1 MKTLLLSDNAK
12 LQSDLESTLHELDG
26 LCEVWRTPRPR
37 DAAWFLARDGG
48 VDVVFVDLAWCGH
61 QLLPAV
67 IDTIHP
73 WLEGT
78 KVVLLL
84 RHLDDYGQDALRRVR
99 ADLCV
104 PRSTPRHT
112 FRSVL
117 AGAVR
122 SVPRLPARPG
132 ASARA

>member
-12 LQSDLESTLHELDG
+12 LQLNLEQTLHGLDN
-26 LCEVWRTPRPR
+26 LTEVWRTPSAR
-37 DAAWFLARDGG
+37 DAAWFLARDGA
-48 VDVVFVDLAWCGH
+48 VDAVFVDLAWCGH
-61 QLLPAV
+61 QMLPAV

-84 RHLDDYGQDALRRVR
+84 QHLEDFSHDSLRRVR

-104 PRSTPRHT
+104 PRSTPRKT

-117 AGAVR
+117 AGTVALK
-122 SVPRLPARPG
+122 PRLQLAV
-132 ASARA
+132 